1 LLDKGTSVA
10 GYRIDGVLGQ
20 GGMGV
25 VYEATQLSL
34 DRKVALKLLATHLG
48 EDTQFRERFRR
59 EALIQAA
66 IEHPHIVTIYEA
78 GEADQG
84 LFMAMRLVR
93 GPNLK
98 DMIVSRELDAGRT
111 LRILAPVA
119 DALDAAHE
127 AGLIHRDIKPQNI
140 LVSGR
145 DHAYLADFG
154 LTKAPGEK
162 SLTKTGQFVGTLDYI
177 SPEQIRGL
185 KATTASDVYA
195 LAAVLY
201 ECLSGVVPYPKDSEA
216 AVLFA
221 HMSDEPPKVTDQRPE
236 LPGELDE
243 VIARAMSKDPEQRH
257 ATAGELLRDAEEA
270 FGRRLRGVISTP
282 GPIES
287 PEEAGIRPAEGH
299 VPTRESKVQSS
310 DEIAAA
316 ATSAG
321 GPDAT
326 RIAAGGDATKLA
338 ASGDATKLAQG
349 ADATQMA
356 SAAAGATR
364 LGTAGASVDTAPP
377 PPAAAGRALPAERR
391 GAGGLIAGIAAA
403 VVALAVV
410 GYLVGSSGGGE
421 SSTPEGSNSVS
432 AGSVRLTF
440 PDAWTEDESV
450 ADVPGLEFADRIEL
464 VAPGG
469 QPENGLLAGQTDA
482 TGPTM
487 LPAALLER
495 LDQPPETNDAVRLGD
510 FEAYRYRN
518 LEPEGLDGNLTL
530 YVVPT
535 SQGVATIGCIADGS
549 GAEAALADC
558 ESIATTLELR
568 DAEALPLGPS
578 QGYADALNGAMSRLN
593 TARAAGTATLRSA
606 RTPDGQSRA
615 AGNLQRAYREAAQAM
630 DRAPAGP
637 READANA
644 RIVSALSATADA
656 YERLASAARA
666 GDRGRYN
673 SARSAANRGERR
685 VRQAVAGL
693 DALGYDVS

>member
-1 LLDKGTSVA
+1 
-10 GYRIDGVLGQ
+10 
-20 GGMGV
+20 MGV

-78 GEADQG
+78 GDADQG

-98 DMIVSRELDAGRT
+98 DMIVARELDAGRT

-140 LVSGR
+140 LVTGR

-185 KATTASDVYA
+185 KATTASDIYA

-201 ECLSGVVPYPKDSEA
+201 ECLCGVVPYPKDSEA

-236 LPGELDE
+236 LPGELDH
-243 VIARAMSKDPEQRH
+243 VVAKAMAKDPEQRH

-282 GPIES
+282 GPLES
-287 PEEAGIRPAEGH
+287 PEETGIRDAEGH
-299 VPTRESKVQSS
+299 VPTRESSVQSS
-310 DEIAAA
+310 DELAA
-316 ATSAG
+316 ATSPG
-321 GPDAT
+321 GPDATKLAEGADAT
-326 RIAAGGDATKLA
+326 RIAAGADATKLTA
-338 ASGDATKLAQG
+338 GADATQLAQG
-349 ADATQMA
+349 ADATQLA
-356 SAAAGATR
+356 SAGAATR
-364 LGTAGASVDTAPP
+364 LGTAQGPTSAPP
-377 PPAAAGRALPAERR
+377 PPPTARPAGARALPAERR
-391 GAGGLIAGIAAA
+391 GAGGLIAGIAVGA
-403 VVALAVV
+403 VALAVV

-421 SSTPEGSNSVS
+421 STPAGSNTVS
-432 AGSVRLTF
+432 AGAVRLTF
-440 PDAWTEDESV
+440 PDAWTEERSV
-450 ADVPGLEFADRIEL
+450 ADVPGLEFSDRIEL

-469 QPENGLLAGQTDA
+469 EPANGLVAGQTDA
-482 TGPTM
+482 TGPS
-487 LPAALLER
+487 LVPAALLER
-495 LDQPPETNDAVRLGD
+495 LDEPPATDDAVRLGE
-510 FEAYRYRN
+510 FEAYRYED
-518 LEPEGLDGNLTL
+518 LEPEGLDGSLTL
-530 YVVPT
+530 YVLPT
-535 SQGVATIGCIADGS
+535 DKGVATVACVADGA

-578 QGYADALNGAMSRLN
+578 QQYADSLNGAMSRLN
-593 TARAAGTATLRSA
+593 TARAAGTATLRQA

-615 AGNLQRAYREAAQAM
+615 AGNLQRGYREAAQAM
-630 DRAPAGP
+630 DNAPAGP

-644 RIVSALSATADA
+644 AIVSALAATADA
-656 YERLASAARA
+656 YERLASAARG

-685 VRQAVAGL
+685 VRQAVNSLGR
-693 DALGYDVS
+693 LGYDVG

>member
-1 LLDKGTSVA
+1 
-10 GYRIDGVLGQ
+10 
-20 GGMGV
+20 MGV

-78 GEADQG
+78 GDADQG

-140 LVSGR
+140 LVTGR

-185 KATTASDVYA
+185 KATTASDIYA

-236 LPGELDE
+236 LPGELDT
-243 VIARAMSKDPEQRH
+243 VIARAMAKDPEQRH
-257 ATAGELLRDAEEA
+257 ATAGELLRHAEEA

-282 GPIES
+282 GPLES
-287 PEEAGIRPAEGH
+287 PEETGIRPAEGH
-299 VPTRESKVQSS
+299 VPTRESNVQSS
-310 DEIAAA
+310 DELAA

-326 RIAAGGDATKLA
+326 KLAEGADATRIAAGA
-338 ASGDATKLAQG
+338 DATKLAQG
-349 ADATQMA
+349 ADATQLA
-356 SAAAGATR
+356 SAGAATR
-364 LGTAGASVDTAPP
+364 LGAAQAEPSTAPP
-377 PPAAAGRALPAERR
+377 PTARPAGARALPAERR
-391 GAGGLIAGIAAA
+391 GAGGLVAGIAVG
-403 VVALAVV
+403 VVVLAVV
-410 GYLVGSSGGGE
+410 GYLIGSSGGGE
-421 SSTPEGSNSVS
+421 STPAGSNTVS
-432 AGSVRLTF
+432 AGAVRLTF
-440 PDAWTEDESV
+440 PDAWSEEQSV

-469 QPENGLLAGQTDA
+469 EPENGLVAGQTDA
-482 TGPTM
+482 TGPTL
-487 LPAALLER
+487 LPTALLQR
-495 LDQPPETNDAVRLGD
+495 LDEAPAVNDAVRLGE
-510 FEAYRYRN
+510 FEAYRYEG
-518 LEPEGLDGNLTL
+518 LEPEGLDGSLTL

-535 SQGVATIGCIADGS
+535 DKGVATVGCIADGA
-549 GAEAALADC
+549 GAEATLADC

-578 QGYADALNGAMSRLN
+578 QQYADALNGAMARLN
-593 TARAAGTATLRSA
+593 TARAAGTATLRQA

-615 AGNLQRAYREAAQAM
+615 AGNLQRGYREAAQAM
-630 DRAPAGP
+630 DNAPAGP

-644 RIVSALSATADA
+644 GIVSALAATADA
-656 YERLASAARA
+656 YERLASAARR

-685 VRQAVAGL
+685 VRQAVGALGR
-693 DALGYDVS
+693 LGYDVG